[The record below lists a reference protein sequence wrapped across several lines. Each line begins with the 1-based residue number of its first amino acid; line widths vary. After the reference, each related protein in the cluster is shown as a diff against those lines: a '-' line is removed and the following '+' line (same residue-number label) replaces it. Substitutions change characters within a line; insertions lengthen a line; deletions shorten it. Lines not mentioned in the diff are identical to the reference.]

1 LSAGFTKNYWYPIR
15 DRREELKPQRGRDA
29 SAACPRLPAVEEMAG
44 QDIYRLRHLA
54 KEILDEAGGFPLLSQ
69 MIFWVG
75 LPSCSVTFL

>member
-1 LSAGFTKNYWYPIR
+1 M
-15 DRREELKPQRGRDA
+15 
-29 SAACPRLPAVEEMAG
+29 EEMAG